1 MYVSATDSE
10 KKRSGFE
17 LTRRGSMALY
27 VSNGQREEAKRIRAD
42 SSRKHGVIC
51 KQRTARRSEAD
62 SSWLVAEAWRYM

>member
-27 VSNGQREEAKRIRAD
+27 VSNGQREEAKRIRAG
-42 SSRKHGVIC
+42 SSRCEGIIDRGEKRNDRE
-51 KQRTARRSEAD
+51 QQ
-62 SSWLVAEAWRYM
+62 MF